1 MLRKNENQDV
11 GASFS
16 PIAVIAVVLAL
27 LMISVG
33 IYLYRTFTTDVAYRK
48 IVIATGSETGTYH
61 ALGGALQR
69 LLEQTGLF
77 ESVEVLSTDG
87 SQDNIRLVGNVDG
100 QVDIAFA
107 QADASTNSR
116 VRLVST
122 LYDEVLHILIS
133 QSATNDIAT
142 IYDLQG
148 KRVSLGPAGSGTR
161 ELSIKILQHFNIV
174 PAEDLLLS
182 PKEAAAQVSAGMID
196 AAFMLS
202 AIPSKLIADLAEQD
216 QIRFLSLGKAG
227 AAGDEADA
235 LALVYPGVHGSII
248 PRSTYVRLPRQPVH
262 TISVSAI
269 LVARADLDE
278 ELVRKVT
285 ATIFANRTESAGLT
299 GSGLLVARKIRE
311 DYAPSREAIPYHR
324 GATAY
329 YRREDPPFF
338 VQYAEALSLGVTVM
352 LALYSIFIAIREWSR
367 RRMKNRVDAYL
378 VRVQTLVA
386 DRQGLER
393 DALQGQINELEELRR
408 EAFADLIDERLLAD
422 EAFTILQNHLRD
434 ELATTRKLVNSR
446 RRTR

>member
-16 PIAVIAVVLAL
+16 PIAIIAVVLAL

-33 IYLYRTFTTDVAYRK
+33 IYLYQSFTTDIAYRK

-61 ALGGALQR
+61 ALGGALKR
-69 LLEQTGLF
+69 LLQQTELF

-87 SQDNIRLVGNVDG
+87 SEDNIRLIGMEDG
-100 QVDIAFA
+100 GVDIAFA
-107 QADASTNSR
+107 QADAAPNSR

-133 QSATNDIAT
+133 QSAIQDIAS

-161 ELSIKILQHFNIV
+161 ELSTRMLRHFNIE
-174 PAEDLLLS
+174 PAEDLLLA
-182 PKEAAAQVSAGMID
+182 PKEAAAQLGAGMID

-202 AIPSKLIADLAEQD
+202 AIPSKLIADLAVQD
-216 QIRFLSLGKAG
+216 EVRFLSLGQ
-227 AAGDEADA
+227 AAEGGDEADA
-235 LALVYPGVHGSII
+235 LALVYPGVNSVTI

-311 DYAPSREAIPYHR
+311 DYAPSRAAIPYHL

-352 LALYSIFIAIREWSR
+352 LAVYSIFIAIREWSR

-378 VRVQTLVA
+378 VRVQALVA
-386 DRQGLER
+386 DRHSLER
-393 DALQGQINELEELRR
+393 NELQGQINELEELRR
-408 EAFADLIDERLLAD
+408 EAFADLIEERLLAD

-434 ELATTRKLVNSR
+434 ELTTTRNLINSR
-446 RRTR
+446 FRNR